1 MALVPCPECAGQVSP
16 SAVSCPHCGFPLQ
29 GAQAALGTAPTAVAG
44 SGAGVATAE
53 QVIWVGT
60 PSLRAMAVDMV
71 ATGLYAAVVTAVVA
85 LAYEPALR
93 FVAGLSRQ
101 AAAFVAEYEGGFKLA
116 AILFVATVVG
126 VRLTRLLWHALAL
139 RSHRYRVTSQRLLFE
154 SGVLSKSITEID
166 MRTVEDI
173 TLEQTVMQ
181 RLVGVGEIGIV
192 SSDLGPGGG
201 RARTRLRLLGV
212 RDARAV
218 RELVRNAAYQATSKQ
233 VFMRAT

>member
-29 GAQAALGTAPTAVAG
+29 GQQAFATAPTVAAG
-44 SGAGVATAE
+44 SGAGAMAAE
-53 QVIWVGT
+53 QVVWVGT
-60 PSLRAMAVDMV
+60 PSLRAMVVDMV
-71 ATGLYAAVVTAVVA
+71 ATGLYAAIVTAVVA

-93 FVAGLSRQ
+93 FLSGLSRQ

-126 VRLTRLLWHALAL
+126 VRLVRLLWRGLAL
-139 RSHRYRVTSQRLLFE
+139 RSHRYRVTSQRLLLE

-173 TLEQTVMQ
+173 ALEQTIMQ
-181 RLVGVGEIGIV
+181 RMVGVGEIGIV
-192 SSDLGPGGG
+192 SSDLSPGG
-201 RARTRLRLLGV
+201 RAKTRLRLLGV
-212 RDARAV
+212 RDARDV
-218 RELVRNAAYQATSKQ
+218 RELIRNAAYQATRNQ